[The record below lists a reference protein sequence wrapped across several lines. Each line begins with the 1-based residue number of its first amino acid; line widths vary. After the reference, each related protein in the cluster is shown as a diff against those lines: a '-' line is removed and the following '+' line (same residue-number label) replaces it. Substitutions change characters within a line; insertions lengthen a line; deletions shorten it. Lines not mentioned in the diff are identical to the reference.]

1 MRIKDLLKVEAIEL
15 GVSAANKEAAIDKLV
30 ALHDKVGNLADVE
43 GYKAAILKRE
53 SESTT
58 AIGEGLAVPHAKTA
72 AAKHP
77 GLAAIT
83 VPDGVDYDA
92 PDGQPATL
100 LFMIAAPEGAGD
112 AGDAHLEIL
121 SRLMVML
128 MDPDFG
134 AALRAAKTPEEF
146 LDIINKQEAAK
157 YPEEEPK
164 EAPKKKEIK
173 GNPVIYKIGNKEI
186 RRDEILE
193 EVKLLPPQLVSQT
206 PADKLFDIMKRQ
218 KLMSYLV
225 VEQAKKAGMDKEKEY
240 IDQINKLKER
250 VLFENYLVKELEPK
264 ASNKTTLQKHYQD
277 YLVEFKSGKEI
288 KISTIALSTEKEA
301 KEVIS
306 ALGKGAAFDKLQKE
320 KGLASS
326 ENSDRYIPVLRM
338 PDELKKKFNAVAK
351 NEVTKE
357 PIKIADTYHVIKIVD
372 MRDSKPSK
380 FDEIK
385 PLLSQIILREEM
397 DKLLTKLENQYK
409 VQKFNEDGTPEVVG
423 QKK

>member
-1 MRIKDLLKVEAIEL
+1 MKFKLGCASAVLMFLCFDTSYGGALKNSFTKSNSQALDQSKDEESKPSNERPKLDDNEA
-15 GVSAANKEAAIDKLV
+15 VVN
-30 ALHDKVGNLADVE
+30 DVQPSTNTQE
-43 GYKAAILKRE
+43 KKQ
-53 SESTT
+53 EST
-58 AIGEGLAVPHAKTA
+58 PKTS
-72 AAKHP
+72 P
-77 GLAAIT
+77 
-83 VPDGVDYDA
+83 
-92 PDGQPATL
+92 
-100 LFMIAAPEGAGD
+100 
-112 AGDAHLEIL
+112 
-121 SRLMVML
+121 
-128 MDPDFG
+128 
-134 AALRAAKTPEEF
+134 
-146 LDIINKQEAAK
+146 
-157 YPEEEPK
+157 
-164 EAPKKKEIK
+164 KEIK
-173 GNPVIYKIGNKEI
+173 GNPVIYRIGKKEI